1 MLFSV
6 VIPTRNRLELL
17 RDALRGLAAQ
27 TLPASEF
34 EVVVVDNGSTDG
46 TFESLSA
53 ESEDYP
59 YALNVIKNPD
69 CERGPAPARNL
80 GGREAKGPII
90 AFLDSDCRP
99 DVDWLSAAADVFTQY
114 AALSMATGVIDF
126 KPEQLSDMGFF
137 SRKTVVAL
145 EEHPTYPTANSF
157 YRRDVFLSHGG
168 FDETLS
174 FPNICGQSVEAADTD
189 LAWRVRDSGGPYQFM
204 PKAVVY
210 HEVQHLPP
218 GEWLLEP
225 LRLFLLPALI
235 KMHPALRSKLLA
247 GNVFFYPP
255 SVIYYALAVLMIAV
269 LIVSPTLLLWLPAAA
284 IVVAALKAKTL
295 APKAVGMAL
304 GRLVLNTVR
313 NYVMCG
319 ALIYG
324 SVRYRTLVL

>member
-80 GGREAKGPII
+80 GVREAKGQII

-114 AALSMATGVIDF
+114 AALSMAK
-126 KPEQLSDMGFF
+126 KPRCNWWAS
-137 SRKTVVAL
+137 
-145 EEHPTYPTANSF
+145 
-157 YRRDVFLSHGG
+157 
-168 FDETLS
+168 
-174 FPNICGQSVEAADTD
+174 AA
-189 LAWRVRDSGGPYQFM
+189 S
-204 PKAVVY
+204 
-210 HEVQHLPP
+210 
-218 GEWLLEP
+218 
-225 LRLFLLPALI
+225 
-235 KMHPALRSKLLA
+235 
-247 GNVFFYPP
+247 
-255 SVIYYALAVLMIAV
+255 
-269 LIVSPTLLLWLPAAA
+269 
-284 IVVAALKAKTL
+284 LKATGRRAMSKWRWL
-295 APKAVGMAL
+295 RAVQ
-304 GRLVLNTVR
+304 
-313 NYVMCG
+313 
-319 ALIYG
+319 
-324 SVRYRTLVL
+324 